1 MKRKFSK
8 LLKLIN
14 KILYISS
21 AAMLIAGVFLTT
33 APQAVQAS
41 CPGCEEM
48 KLNLSHISCASNK
61 VEIHFVLLNVPSGK
75 TPGALTFKVKVNG
88 GAETTFTIPSP
99 TNRTGNV
106 WHYYYYATVNG
117 KYDVTWAQVMVGS
130 TPVSLHNPHDYKD
143 EYQNC
148 VITDLCTN
156 IPGNQTTM
164 PAGYEDP
171 DHDKVCTLIPPV
183 DLCTNIPGNQSTMP
197 PGYEDPDHDKFCT
210 LIPPVDLCTNIPGNQ
225 STMPP
230 GYEDPDADKVCTA
243 IPVDLCTNLEGTQ
256 TTIPDGYEDPDADKV
271 CTAIPVDLCTNL
283 EGTQTTIPD
292 GYEDPDGDKVCTAIP
307 VDLCTNLEGT
317 QTTIPQG
324 YEDPDHDGV
333 CTVIPTDLCT
343 NLEGTQTTIPDGY
356 EDPDHDG
363 VCTVIPTDVCNNIEG
378 VQTEIPEGMI
388 SDGEGGCV
396 KPPEDVC
403 NNIEGTQTEIPEG
416 MISDGEG
423 GCVKPPEDVCNNI
436 EGTQTEI
443 PEGMVSDGEGGCV
456 KPSEPSGGCTDP
468 TALNYDPAATEDDG
482 SCTYKKANP
491 KKPLKVEID
500 PFCNAE
506 GLMQWTVINPN
517 SSNITISH
525 FTVDGVNHA
534 GKSVPPG
541 EHNLVAT
548 PLGTHTV
555 VIYFND
561 ADSASLTYTINV
573 CPLPIPVTGGEE
585 GAIIPVTGADET
597 ANLGMGISFA
607 GMSMIGLALLL
618 SALRKMYRL

>member
-1 MKRKFSK
+1 MPIYPSVRNYLIRFLVFQSKEEEMKRKFSK

-130 TPVSLHNPHDYKD
+130 TPVSLHNPHYYKD

-197 PGYEDPDHDKFCT
+197 PGYEDPDHDKVCT

-292 GYEDPDGDKVCTAIP
+292 GYEDPD
-307 VDLCTNLEGT
+307 
-317 QTTIPQG
+317 
-324 YEDPDHDGV
+324 
-333 CTVIPTDLCT
+333 
-343 NLEGTQTTIPDGY
+343 
-356 EDPDHDG
+356 HDG

-378 VQTEIPEGMI
+378 LQTEIPDGMV

-416 MISDGEG
+416 MVSNGEG

-482 SCTYKKANP
+482 SCTYRKP
-491 KKPLKVEID
+491 KEKDPLKIEID

-506 GLMQWTVINPN
+506 GLMQWTVVNPN
-517 SSNITISH
+517 SVNITISH

-534 GKSVPPG
+534 GKSVSPG

-585 GAIIPVTGADET
+585 GAIIPVTGGDLT
-597 ANLGMGISFA
+597 SKLGMGIGLGGISLV
-607 GMSMIGLALLL
+607 GLALLL

>member
-1 MKRKFSK
+1 LAALFGFLEEEEMSKKYRKFIG
-8 LLKLIN
+8 LLN
-14 KILYISS
+14 RVLYIGS
-21 AAMLIAGVFLTT
+21 AAMLIAGAFLTMAPT
-33 APQAVQAS
+33 AAS
-41 CPGCEEM
+41 AAPGGPPGGAGAIWTTKGDCGNESQDV
-48 KLNLSHISCASNK
+48 NHYK
-61 VEIHFVLLNVPSGK
+61 VGEAIYINYKNF
-75 TPGALTFKVKVNG
+75 TPGLETDWQINAT
-88 GAETTFTIPSP
+88 GAGHP
-99 TNRTGNV
+99 V
-106 WHYYYYATVNG
+106 L
-117 KYDVTWAQVMVGS
+117 VGS
-130 TPVSLHNPHDYKD
+130 DLENGIYGGNPITVEPDGNGCFLAFVFTNSEVNQTYQAKFGGVTKNDNFSVDCATGYEWDNSSKTCVLKCPVNSHWDEAAGRHGACVCDTGYEDPDHDG
-143 EYQNC
+143 NC
-148 VITDLCTN
+148 TLIPVDLCTN
-156 IPGNQTTM
+156 IAGTQTTM

-171 DHDKVCTLIPPV
+171 DHDGVCTVIP
-183 DLCTNIPGNQSTMP
+183 T
-197 PGYEDPDHDKFCT
+197 
-210 LIPPVDLCTNIPGNQ
+210 
-225 STMPP
+225 
-230 GYEDPDADKVCTA
+230 
-243 IPVDLCTNLEGTQ
+243 DLCTNLEGTQ
-256 TTIPDGYEDPDADKV
+256 TTM
-271 CTAIPVDLCTNL
+271 
-283 EGTQTTIPD
+283 
-292 GYEDPDGDKVCTAIP
+292 
-307 VDLCTNLEGT
+307 
-317 QTTIPQG
+317 PQG

-343 NLEGTQTTIPDGY
+343 NLEGTQTTMPQGYEDPDHDGVCTVIPTDLCTNLEGTQSTMPQGY

-378 VQTEIPEGMI
+378 VQTEIPEGM
-388 SDGEGGCV
+388 V
-396 KPPEDVC
+396 
-403 NNIEGTQTEIPEG
+403 
-416 MISDGEG
+416 SDGEG

-517 SSNITISH
+517 DVNITMTH

-534 GKSVPPG
+534 GKSVSPG

-555 VIYFND
+555 VIYFNETD
-561 ADSASLTYTINV
+561 TASLTYTINV

-618 SALRKMYRL
+618 SALRKMYHI